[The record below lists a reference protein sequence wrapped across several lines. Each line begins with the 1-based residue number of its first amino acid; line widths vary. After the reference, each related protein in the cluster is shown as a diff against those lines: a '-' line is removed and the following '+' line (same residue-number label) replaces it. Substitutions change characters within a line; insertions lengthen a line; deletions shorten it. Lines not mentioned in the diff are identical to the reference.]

1 MRDVDVLIIGG
12 GPAGSSCAWALK
24 TKHGRESLILDKTE
38 FPRLKLCA
46 GWITPL
52 VVEQLE
58 LDPATYPHR
67 FVTFDTIHAEYF
79 GRKGVRRVSMKTTQ
93 HSIRRTEFDNWLLQR
108 SGAEVIH
115 HQVREIR
122 RDGDHFIVDDQFR
135 ANHLVGAGGTHC
147 PVFRTFFKDINPRS
161 KEYQIGALE
170 EEFEYDYEDP
180 NCHLWFGEN
189 GLVGYSWYVPK
200 GDGWVNVGIGGW
212 SEHIT
217 TAPITLRDQWD
228 FFTAKLKSMGLVR
241 DHDFK
246 PKGHTYY
253 VRERAKVGQNG
264 RAYIVGDA
272 AGLATR
278 DLAEGIGPA
287 VESGLQ
293 AAASIVTGKPYRL
306 KHMTKYSM
314 FNRGLKTELLERFF
328 DRRARLFSDRIWSR
342 GRPAGV
348 PTKSDREPEKV
359 PAS

>member
-12 GPAGSSCAWALK
+12 GPAGSSCAWALR
-24 TKHGRESLILDKTE
+24 TGHGRESLILDKAE

-52 VVEQLE
+52 VVRQLQ
-58 LDPATYPHR
+58 LDTATYPHR
-67 FVTFDTIHAEYF
+67 FVKFDTIHAEYF
-79 GRKGVRRVSMKTTQ
+79 GRKGVRRVALKTTQ

-108 SGAEVIH
+108 SGADVIN
-115 HQVREIR
+115 HQVKEIR
-122 RDGDHFIVDDQFR
+122 REGEHFIVDDQFR

-170 EEFEYDYEDP
+170 EEFEYNYEDP
-180 NCHLWFGEN
+180 KCHLWFGEN

-200 GDGWVNVGIGGW
+200 GNGWVNVGIGGW

-217 TAPITLRDQWD
+217 TAPITLRDHWD
-228 FFTAKLKSMGLVR
+228 FF
-241 DHDFK
+241 
-246 PKGHTYY
+246 
-253 VRERAKVGQNG
+253 
-264 RAYIVGDA
+264 
-272 AGLATR
+272 
-278 DLAEGIGPA
+278 
-287 VESGLQ
+287 
-293 AAASIVTGKPYRL
+293 TGKPYRL

-314 FNRGLKTELLERFF
+314 FDRGFKTELLERFF

-342 GRPAGV
+342 GLPAQV
-348 PTKSDREPEKV
+348 PTESNAAPEKV